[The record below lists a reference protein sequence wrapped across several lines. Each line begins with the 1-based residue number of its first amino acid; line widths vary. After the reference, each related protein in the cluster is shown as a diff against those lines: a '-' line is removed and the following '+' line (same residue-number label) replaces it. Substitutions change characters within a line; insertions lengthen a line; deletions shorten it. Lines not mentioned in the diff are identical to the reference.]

1 MKKTYMMPVTQV
13 HKLQIES
20 LMQTISGG
28 DSVTISTGTADSRA
42 SRGFGDDE

>member
-1 MKKTYMMPVTQV
+1 MKKYIKPATQV

-28 DSVTISTGTADSRA
+28 DTMTISSGTADSRA
-42 SRGFGDDE
+42 SRGFGDED